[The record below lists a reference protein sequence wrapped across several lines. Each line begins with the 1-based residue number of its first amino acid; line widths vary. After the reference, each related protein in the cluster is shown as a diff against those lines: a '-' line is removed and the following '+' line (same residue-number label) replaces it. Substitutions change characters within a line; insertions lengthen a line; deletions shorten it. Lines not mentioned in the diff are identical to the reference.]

1 MVLLVAIMK
10 RRIPAVARTRV
21 ARICL
26 GENWPVGF
34 AVAAARV
41 VGVGSSSVVVDGR
54 TGGRDW
60 KKLSIA
66 VVY

>member
-1 MVLLVAIMK
+1 
-10 RRIPAVARTRV
+10 V

-34 AVAAARV
+34 GVAAARV
-41 VGVGSSSVVVDGR
+41 VGVVSSSVVVEGR